1 MIFKKLHAL
10 SVPSHAH
17 GRLHFYQPFFFLLF
31 LAGASS
37 PDVAEPPSWSL
48 PRHLEPAPTIHSP
61 FYGAS
66 TDDARGFSTV
76 GCLARSPTLFCRG
89 VTLLAWVTMELV
101 MIILQTSLLLRKL
114 KIQGPH
120 RIEAHFDQDF
130 SLILFICLYLFC
142 FHFRLFYFI
151 FILIFCI

>member
-1 MIFKKLHAL
+1 MIHEILMILKKLHAL

-66 TDDARGFSTV
+66 TDDARGFST
-76 GCLARSPTLFCRG
+76 RG
-89 VTLLAWVTMELV
+89 D
-101 MIILQTSLLLRKL
+101 TSGMGDNGACDDY
-114 KIQGPH
+114 IADITTAQ
-120 RIEAHFDQDF
+120 EA
-130 SLILFICLYLFC
+130 
-142 FHFRLFYFI
+142 
-151 FILIFCI
+151 